1 MSPPGIFSSAPLGG
15 ACSPAGCPRQKLPS
29 PVVLPSYCFWLS
41 LAVDKLNEDPASV
54 VHSWKETK
62 LLRAWERE
70 VQMEAVDKIKEL
82 FPNLSSKSRPE
93 ITAMVNQLDGGDY
106 LPDDLVEEEE
116 AGYMGLPFNQQES
129 ADEWIDA
136 VNWDEIDP
144 FKIN

>member
-1 MSPPGIFSSAPLGG
+1 MPAPTSTPTLT
-15 ACSPAGCPRQKLPS
+15 SFR
-29 PVVLPSYCFWLS
+29 WLS

-54 VHSWKETK
+54 VHCWKETK

-82 FPNLSSKSRPE
+82 FPKLSSSSRPE
-93 ITAMVNQLDGGDY
+93 IAAMVNQLDGGDY

-144 FKIN
+144 VEIN

>member
-1 MSPPGIFSSAPLGG
+1 MPPP
-15 ACSPAGCPRQKLPS
+15 KLPS
-29 PVVLPSYCFWLS
+29 PVVLPSYCCWLS

-70 VQMEAVDKIKEL
+70 VQMEAVDKIEEL

-144 FKIN
+144 VEIN